1 MTNKCLIPGCVQRQH
16 TAAWRPVRVNLVAR
30 QQFTDLGVGGWGG
43 CNGGGGELPL
53 LPTPLTVLRHHRV
66 KIKSARPWI
75 IDLVFPSIASF
86 LRRSE
91 LSFQLSGVSAF
102 SDAPAAPLRREVAV
116 LLQTSCCPSYVSLSN
131 GVTPQRS
138 RGFLILKWLK
148 NIWFPCILS
157 TGFRHYC
164 TFGCCWSLMDLFDG
178 ASFVSWMCNLPS
190 PCLRLP
196 TEKGFLVLRL
206 PGNPSNCCVSPAP
219 RAHYHTAVPQDA
231 PRQTDIHELQRE
243 TGHSLSSLPDPAL
256 WEQPQQM
263 GYGD

>member
-1 MTNKCLIPGCVQRQH
+1 M
-16 TAAWRPVRVNLVAR
+16 A
-30 QQFTDLGVGGWGG
+30 F
-43 CNGGGGELPL
+43 
-53 LPTPLTVLRHHRV
+53 
-66 KIKSARPWI
+66 
-75 IDLVFPSIASF
+75 FPA
-86 LRRSE
+86 
-91 LSFQLSGVSAF
+91 
-102 SDAPAAPLRREVAV
+102 
-116 LLQTSCCPSYVSLSN
+116 SCCPSYVSLSKEA
-131 GVTPQRS
+131 TSQRS
-138 RGFLILKWLK
+138 REFLILKWLK
-148 NIWFPCILS
+148 NIRFPCILS
-157 TGFRHYC
+157 TGFGHYC

-196 TEKGFLVLRL
+196 TEKGFLVLCL

-243 TGHSLSSLPDPAL
+243 TGHSLSSLPDPAR

>member
-1 MTNKCLIPGCVQRQH
+1 MP
-16 TAAWRPVRVNLVAR
+16 PP
-30 QQFTDLGVGGWGG
+30 
-43 CNGGGGELPL
+43 PL
-53 LPTPLTVLRHHRV
+53 LLVVHH
-66 KIKSARPWI
+66 
-75 IDLVFPSIASF
+75 
-86 LRRSE
+86 
-91 LSFQLSGVSAF
+91 
-102 SDAPAAPLRREVAV
+102 
-116 LLQTSCCPSYVSLSN
+116 VSLSK
-131 GVTPQRS
+131 GATPQRS
-138 RGFLILKWLK
+138 REFLILKWLK

-196 TEKGFLVLRL
+196 TEKGFLVLCL

-243 TGHSLSSLPDPAL
+243 TGHSLSSLPDPAHR
-256 WEQPQQM
+256 EQPQQM